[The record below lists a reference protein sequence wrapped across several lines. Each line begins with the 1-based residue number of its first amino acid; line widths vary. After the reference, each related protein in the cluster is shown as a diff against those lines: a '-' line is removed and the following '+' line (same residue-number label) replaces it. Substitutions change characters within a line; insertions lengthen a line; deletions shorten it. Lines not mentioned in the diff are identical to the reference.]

1 MIAYKCN
8 DRQYLFH
15 SAPETNKLYG
25 GAMGGGK
32 TWALCAEAIALSC
45 DYPGNRGY
53 ICRHELTSFKR
64 STGLTLDLLLTR
76 ANLIKRHHQT
86 DHFYLLHNDSVI
98 YYGGLGDDLNAIDK
112 LKSME
117 LGWFAIDEASETTE
131 AFFLMLGSRLRLQL
145 PGIRYFGLLAS
156 NPDPGWL
163 KQRFIDQKL
172 PDHRFIPAL
181 PRDNPDLPAGYVDRL
196 KELFPEDWQRRFLE
210 GDWSAFE
217 GTNNVFP
224 YKAIQAACE
233 RVLEPGSPR
242 ALGVDVARSL
252 GGDESVVALRRGSVG
267 SFPKIDGAE
276 LHIRTNDLMVI
287 TGLVAR
293 AKAENAPI
301 DSLNVD
307 ADGMGSGVV
316 DRLRELKHD
325 VNEFHGGGKSSNP
338 DRFKN
343 IKAEIY
349 WGFRERLVDGT
360 IALPDDLE
368 LKAQLTSCTYRVSS
382 SGQLEITPKD
392 EMKKKGIKSPDR
404 AEAMIYAFAGD
415 IGDMGGLY
423 ISDKSVF

>member
-1 MIAYKCN
+1 VIAYQAN
-8 DRQYLFH
+8 ARQQLFH
-15 SAPETNKLYG
+15 AAPETNKLYG

-32 TWALCAEAIALSC
+32 TWAICAEAIALSC

-76 ANLIKRHHQT
+76 ANLVKRHHQT

-145 PGIRYFGLLAS
+145 PGIKYFGILAS

-172 PDHRFIPAL
+172 PDHIFIPAL

-224 YKAIQAACE
+224 YAAIQAACE
-233 RVLEPGSPR
+233 RVLEPGRPK

-267 SFPKIDGAE
+267 SIKE
-276 LHIRTNDLMVI
+276 KVRTNDLMAV
-287 TGLVAR
+287 TGLVVK
-293 AKAENAPI
+293 AKREEQPI

-307 ADGMGSGVV
+307 ADGMGGGVV
-316 DRLRELKHD
+316 DRLRELKHE
-325 VNEFHGGGKSSNP
+325 VNEFHGGGKSSDP
-338 DRFKN
+338 DRFRN
-343 IKAEIY
+343 LKAEIY
-349 WGFRERLVDGT
+349 WGFRERLVEGT
-360 IALPDDLE
+360 VDLPDDLE
-368 LKAQLTSCTYRVSS
+368 LKAQLTSCTYRVTS

-415 IGDMGGLY
+415 IGNQGGLF